1 MTDPIVRDNLTAKQS
16 TYAVF
21 LPAISGFY
29 ATFIGKQRNEEYVDP
44 NRFPQG
50 LTHMEQLN
58 WLNSSQGLFPYKWSL
73 YSGGHANLDLSKQD
87 WSEDMVRNR
96 EPGTFILGDS
106 GGFQIAKGLWE
117 GEWRDPNSVEV
128 QNKLAALAAAGP
140 ELVTVLDA
148 KGNPVLDKNGV
159 PKQKTIDHLKNYQKL
174 LDAAQKKRDGVLRW
188 LDNIS
193 DYGMIL
199 DIPTWVIHDKKASQ
213 ACGITTLPEAVAA
226 TKYNNLYFMAHRR
239 GVKNGGARFLNVLQG
254 DNHTSAEAWYQE
266 MKEFC
271 DPAVYPDTHF
281 DGWSMG
287 GQNMCDVHLVL
298 KRLVALRYDN
308 LLQQGVHDW
317 MHFLGTSK
325 LEWAVLL
332 TVIQRAV
339 RKYVNPQFTISFDCA
354 SPFLATANGQVYFE
368 NVFEHDSK
376 WSYRM
381 APSAD
386 DKKYATD
393 TRKWSNGVVADRIYP
408 RWEDSPISNMLTM
421 KDICIYK
428 PGVPKAGVT
437 ITEENFRDP
446 DLYDVL
452 PDANKNG
459 KWGKTSWDSFSYALL
474 MGHNVWMHLTA
485 VQEANRRFDAGEHPA
500 MMQRDGGDYAK
511 FADIVEA
518 IFAAP
523 DRASSEAIIEH
534 YDDYWMEIVGTRGFK
549 GKKTKNARTQFNA
562 LFSLSESEVAQ
573 TSDDSVQLDNN
584 KLDQLE
590 QEQQ

>member
-1 MTDPIVRDNLTAKQS
+1 MTDPIVQDNLTAKQND
-16 TYAVF
+16 YAVF

-29 ATFIGKQRNEEYVDP
+29 ATFIGKQRNEQYVDP
-44 NRFPQG
+44 ARFPAG
-50 LTHMEQLN
+50 LTDMEQMN
-58 WLNSSQGLFPYKWSL
+58 WLNSQKALFPYRWSL
-73 YSGGHANLDLSKQD
+73 YSGGHANLDLNKQD

-117 GEWRDPNSVEV
+117 GDWKANS
-128 QNKLAALAAAGP
+128 GC
-140 ELVTVLDA
+140 A
-148 KGNPVLDKNGV
+148 K
-159 PKQKTIDHLKNYQKL
+159 
-174 LDAAQKKRDGVLRW
+174 AQKKRELILNW
-188 LDNIS
+188 LDTVA

-199 DIPTWVIHDKKASQ
+199 DIPTWVIHDKKASA
-213 ACGITTLPEAVAA
+213 ACQITTLQEAVDA
-226 TKYNNLYFMAHRR
+226 TKFNNEYFMRHRR
-239 GVKNGGARFLNVLQG
+239 GVKNGGAKFLNVLQG
-254 DNHTSAEAWYQE
+254 DNHTSADAWYE
-266 MKEFC
+266 TMKHYC
-271 DPAVYPDTHF
+271 DPVQYPDTHF

-339 RKYVNPQFTISFDCA
+339 RKYVNPNFTISFDCA

-368 NVFEHDSK
+368 NVYEHDSK

-386 DKKYATD
+386 DKKYSTD
-393 TRKWSNGVVADRIYP
+393 TRKWSDGVVADGIYP
-408 RWEDSPISNMLTM
+408 RWEDSPISNMLKM
-421 KDICIYK
+421 KDICIYNA
-428 PGVPKAGVT
+428 GVPKAGVT

-446 DLYDVL
+446 EMYDVL
-452 PDANKNG
+452 PSVNKNG

-511 FADIVEA
+511 FEDIVEA

-523 DRASSEAIIEH
+523 DRASAEAIIEH
-534 YDDYWMEIVGTRGFK
+534 YDSYWMEIVGTRGFK

-562 LFSLSESEVAQ
+562 LFSLGEPVVAE

>member
-1 MTDPIVRDNLTAKQS
+1 MTESAVQDNLTAKQS
-16 TYAVF
+16 DYAVF

-29 ATFIGKQRNEEYVDP
+29 ATFIGRQRNEQYVEP
-44 NRFPQG
+44 ARFPQG
-50 LTHMEQLN
+50 LTDMEQMN
-58 WLNSSQGLFPYKWSL
+58 WLDSQKSLFPYRWSL
-73 YSGGHANLDLSKQD
+73 YSGGHANLDLNKQD

-117 GEWRDPNSVEV
+117 GDWKNPNSKEV
-128 QNKLAALAAAGP
+128 QDKLAALISAGV
-140 ELVTVLDA
+140 EVR
-148 KGNPVLDKNGV
+148 PVLDKNGNPV
-159 PKQKTIDHLKNYQKL
+159 VSKKGVAKTITIDHAAEYQKSF
-174 LDAAQKKRDGVLRW
+174 DAAQKKRDGVLKW
-188 LDNIS
+188 LDNIA

-199 DIPTWVIHDKKASQ
+199 DIPTWVIHDKNASDK
-213 ACGITTLPEAVAA
+213 CGIKTLDQAVEA
-226 TKYNNLYFMAHRR
+226 TKYNNEYFMKHRR
-239 GVKNGGARFLNVLQG
+239 GVRNGGAKFLNVLQG
-254 DNHTSAEAWYQE
+254 DNHASAEEWYQL
-266 MKEFC
+266 MKDYC
-271 DPAVYPDTHF
+271 DPVKYPDTHF

-287 GQNMCDVHLVL
+287 GQNMCDVHLIL

-308 LLQQGVHDW
+308 LLQEGKHDW

-339 RKYVNPQFTISFDCA
+339 RKYVNPAFTISFDCA

-386 DKKYATD
+386 DKKYSVD
-393 TRKWSNGVVADRIYP
+393 TRKWSDGVVADGIYP
-408 RWEDSPISNMLTM
+408 RWEDSPISNMLKM
-421 KDICIYK
+421 KDICIYNA
-428 PGVPKAGVT
+428 GVPKAGVT

-446 DLYDVL
+446 ELYDVL
-452 PDANKNG
+452 PSMNKNG

-485 VQEANRRFDAGEHPA
+485 VQEANRRFDAGKHPA

-523 DRASSEAIIEH
+523 DRTSAEAIIEH
-534 YDDYWMEIVGTRGFK
+534 YDSYWMEIVGTRGFK

-562 LFSLSESEVAQ
+562 LFSLDEPEVAQ
-573 TSDDSVQLDNN
+573 SCDDSVQLDNS

>member
-1 MTDPIVRDNLTAKQS
+1 MKQDNLTAKQS
-16 TYAVF
+16 DYAVF

-29 ATFIGKQRNEEYVDP
+29 ATFVGKQRNEPYVDP
-44 NRFPQG
+44 ARLPQG
-50 LTHMEQLN
+50 LTDMEQLN
-58 WLNSSQGLFPYKWSL
+58 WLNSTKGLFPYKWSL
-73 YSGGHANLDLSKQD
+73 YSGGHANLDLAKQD

-117 GEWRDPNSVEV
+117 GDWKAHS
-128 QNKLAALAAAGP
+128 GC
-140 ELVTVLDA
+140 A
-148 KGNPVLDKNGV
+148 K
-159 PKQKTIDHLKNYQKL
+159 
-174 LDAAQKKRDGVLRW
+174 AQKKRELILNW
-188 LDNIS
+188 LDNVA

-199 DIPTWVIHDKKASQ
+199 DIPTWVIHDKKASA
-213 ACGITTLPEAVAA
+213 ACQITTLQEAVDA
-226 TKYNNLYFMAHRR
+226 TKFNNEYFMKHRK
-239 GVKNGGARFLNVLQG
+239 GVANGGAKFLNVLQG
-254 DNHTSAEAWYQE
+254 DNHTSADQWYE
-266 MKEFC
+266 TMKEYC
-271 DPAVYPDTHF
+271 DPVRYPDTHF

-298 KRLVALRYDN
+298 RRLVALRYDN
-308 LLQQGVHDW
+308 LLQEGKHDW

-339 RKYVNPQFTISFDCA
+339 RKYVNPNFTISFDCA

-393 TRKWSNGVVADRIYP
+393 TRKWSDGVVADGVYP
-408 RWEDSPISNMLTM
+408 RWEDSPISNMLKM
-421 KDICIYK
+421 KDICIYNAGAAK
-428 PGVPKAGVT
+428 PGVVLTP
-437 ITEENFRDP
+437 ENFQDP
-446 DLYDVL
+446 TLYDVL
-452 PDANKNG
+452 PDQNKNG

-500 MMQRDGGDYAK
+500 MMQRSGGDYAK
-511 FADIVEA
+511 FEDIVEA
-518 IFAAP
+518 IFASP
-523 DRASSEAIIEH
+523 DRETAEAIIEM
-534 YDDYWMEIVGTRGFK
+534 YDTYWMEIVGTRGFK

-562 LFSLSESEVAQ
+562 LFEFEETEAVQ
-573 TSDDSVQLDNN
+573 PSDDSVQLDTSA
-584 KLDQLE
+584 LDLLE
-590 QEQQ
+590 NEQT